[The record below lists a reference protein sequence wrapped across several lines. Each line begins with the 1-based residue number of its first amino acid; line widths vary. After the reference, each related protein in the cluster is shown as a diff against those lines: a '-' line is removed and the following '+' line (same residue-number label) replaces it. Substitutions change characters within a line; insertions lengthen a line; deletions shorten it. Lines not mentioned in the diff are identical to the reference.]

1 MKKYIVAKRDLISI
15 DDENVQ
21 NIECIDSCSTG
32 IDWAWII
39 PQDGELNGEP
49 VKKGNIVI
57 KFYGRNP
64 DLPSRV
70 CIIREPDVCEHL
82 WLYNEKDLCTQ
93 DISDNCEAHTYKQG

>member
-15 DDENVQ
+15 DDENLQ
-21 NIECIDSCSTG
+21 SIECIDSCSTG
-32 IDWAWII
+32 IDWAWIV

-49 VKKGNIVI
+49 VKKGNVVI

-82 WLYNEKDLCTQ
+82 WLYNSMDSCSSEIL
-93 DISDNCEAHTYKQG
+93 DNCEACEPA

>member
-15 DDENVQ
+15 DDENFQ

-82 WLYNEKDLCTQ
+82 CIYNNARND
-93 DISDNCEAHTYKQG
+93 DSDECIQ

>member
-1 MKKYIVAKRDLISI
+1 MRKYIVAKRDLISV
-15 DDENVQ
+15 DDENIQ
-21 NIECIDSCSTG
+21 NIECIDNCSTG

-57 KFYGRNP
+57 KLYGRNP

-82 WLYNEKDLCTQ
+82 WLYNEKDLCAQ